1 MEKVTEKLLRYVKVD
16 TQSDPSSDVR
26 PSTKKQFE
34 LLNIL
39 VEELKLMGLT
49 VDYDDTNGYIYAKLE
64 QNVEGIT
71 PIGFLAHVD
80 TAPDISGTD
89 VNPQIHTNYD
99 GSTIVLN
106 NDTKLDPEVFP
117 SLKNYIG
124 QTLITTDGT
133 TLLGAD
139 DKAGISEIMSTLEYF
154 VNNPEIPHGDVW
166 ISFTTDEEI
175 GTGANEFDL
184 KRFPAEFA
192 YTIDGG
198 KIGELQFENFNA
210 AGCSIKIVGRNVH
223 PGTAKNQM
231 ISSIEIANKL
241 HSALPSGAKPEYTDG
256 YEGFI
261 MLHSMT
267 GTTEET
273 TLNYIIRDHDKKL
286 FEQKKQLLQNLFD
299 TLVLPIASQSTIKIQ
314 DQYYNMGEIIKP
326 KYEIIDLAVN
336 AMENV
341 GVTPLIEPIRGGTD
355 GARLSFMGLPC
366 PNIFTGGHNFHGKY
380 EYIVEESMVKAT
392 ETIIEIIKLNVKN
405 S

>member
-16 TQSDPSSDVR
+16 TQSDPTSDVR

-39 VEELKLMGLT
+39 VEELKVMGLH
-49 VDYDDTNGYIYAKLE
+49 VDFDNENGYIYAKLE
-64 QNVEGIT
+64 KNTEGVK

-80 TAPDISGTD
+80 TAPDFSGTD

-106 NDTKLDPEVFP
+106 EDTKLDPEVFP

-139 DKAGISEIMSTLEYF
+139 DKAGISEIMSALEYF
-154 VNNPEIPHGDVW
+154 INNPEIPHGDVW
-166 ISFTTDEEI
+166 VSFTTDEEI

-231 ISSIEIANKL
+231 ISSVEIATKL
-241 HSALPSGAKPEYTDG
+241 HNALPCGAKPEYTDG

-273 TLNYIIRDHDKKL
+273 ILNYIIRDHDKKL
-286 FEQKKQLLQNLFD
+286 FEQKKLLLQSLFD
-299 TLVLPIASQSTIKIQ
+299 TLVLPIASQSTIEIQ

-380 EYIVEESMVKAT
+380 EYIVEESMLKAT
-392 ETIIEIIKLNVKN
+392 ETIIEIIKLNVKK
-405 S
+405 